1 RNVVAA
7 AGIDVTQLPVG
18 DDARRRATVMPR
30 IDEAFGRLDPSR
42 KLTALGI
49 ITEQLLAQNRTGHA
63 ELHALLGK
71 HGFQYV
77 DGSIVPIGLRDAR
90 EEKGT
95 VPDHPYPLSAS
106 EVLAT
111 LAEILRAQGEGD
123 AVELLETANAMLGE
137 PKYDNWDGGTYY
149 YTLRLEIPSSHYGRL
164 RNIERLEEH
173 LTQAAR
179 AAFQHYGDPTN
190 QHLSQVVIS
199 PRVEQAAGPRGGTA
213 AEAAVAHLWRPG
225 RLRLFLGHL
234 AEYKREVGALRDALT
249 IYGVSAFVAHVD
261 IEPTLE
267 WQDQIELALRSMHA
281 FAPLLTPRFETSK
294 WTGQE
299 IGFAVARGVP
309 IIAVRLG
316 VDPYGFIAKQQ
327 ALSGNLSEPE
337 GLASGVVDALI
348 HHRFTRV
355 AMREALVAAL
365 GVAPTARAAEAVT
378 AKLGR
383 FTDFTSDQLTR
394 LGGAVDDNVHVS
406 ETSEIRERVE
416 RIARRVPP
424 AATQGDADDIPF

>member
-1 RNVVAA
+1 MA
-7 AGIDVTQLPVG
+7 
-18 DDARRRATVMPR
+18 
-30 IDEAFGRLDPSR
+30 
-42 KLTALGI
+42 
-49 ITEQLLAQNRTGHA
+49 
-63 ELHALLGK
+63 
-71 HGFQYV
+71 
-77 DGSIVPIGLRDAR
+77 
-90 EEKGT
+90 
-95 VPDHPYPLSAS
+95 DHPYPLSAS

-123 AVELLETANAMLGE
+123 AVELLETANAIIGE

-164 RNIERLEEH
+164 RNTERLEQH
-173 LTQAAR
+173 LTQAAL

-213 AEAAVAHLWRPG
+213 AEAAVADLWRPG

-234 AEYKREVGALRDALT
+234 AEYKREVGALRDTLA

-281 FAPLLTPRFETSK
+281 FAPLLTLRFETSK

-309 IIAVRLG
+309 IIPIRLG
-316 VDPYGFIAKQQ
+316 MDPYGFIAKQQ
-327 ALSGNLSEPE
+327 ALSGSLADSAV
-337 GLASGVVDALI
+337 LASGIVDVLI
-348 HHRFTRV
+348 NHRSTRV
-355 AMREALVAAL
+355 VIRDALVAAL
-365 GVAPTARAAEAVT
+365 ETAPTTDAAEVVS

-383 FTDFTSDQLTR
+383 FADFTSEQLAR
-394 LGGAVDDNVHVS
+394 LRSAVDDNVPVS
-406 ETSEIRERVE
+406 GNPEVRERME
-416 RIARRVPP
+416 QILGRFP
-424 AATQGDADDIPF
+424 AAASPGAVDDIPV